1 MKKIKKIKATYF
13 KQIDDRLFVL
23 ESDSSPLYVYNNCIH
38 FHLIKKVGHNYG
50 GGLYRINDNI
60 VDMSFNGLNI
70 DSLDKI
76 SFFMTNEFYFN
87 NMNKRYLIVNK
98 LLREFKAEHYLIEIY
113 NFEIVKKIHYKGTI
127 RLFTQSNNIIS
138 SLESSIFCY
147 KDFSLLW
154 QKDISDFLHQNE
166 EAEIQIK
173 EVYLYENSLIVVAKG
188 GIVRLNIENGEL
200 IWRTDNYA
208 LTMEIVDNY
217 GYVCTGLSLYRVDL
231 DNGETFDYGREY
243 ARLPDFEYEGKS
255 YWASGYR
262 VIYYEGLLWY
272 AVYTSGYSFILAIN
286 PYDAN
291 YEWIHQVDTYEKV
304 EKIQFHQDKMFVSD
318 TGGNLFI
325 YEKDNS

>member
-1 MKKIKKIKATYF
+1 MKKIKATYF

-127 RLFTQSNNIIS
+127 RLFTQSNNIITTIKRS
-138 SLESSIFCY
+138 RVGPWPPKAPEFMGGADQIIISKYNFPENVWVESIKDYKTGTIYSYGDFC
-147 KDFSLLW
+147 KKFPNLC
-154 QKDISDFLHQNE
+154 
-166 EAEIQIK
+166 
-173 EVYLYENSLIVVAKG
+173 
-188 GIVRLNIENGEL
+188 VR
-200 IWRTDNYA
+200 
-208 LTMEIVDNY
+208 
-217 GYVCTGLSLYRVDL
+217 
-231 DNGETFDYGREY
+231 
-243 ARLPDFEYEGKS
+243 K
-255 YWASGYR
+255 
-262 VIYYEGLLWY
+262 
-272 AVYTSGYSFILAIN
+272 
-286 PYDAN
+286 
-291 YEWIHQVDTYEKV
+291 
-304 EKIQFHQDKMFVSD
+304 
-318 TGGNLFI
+318 
-325 YEKDNS
+325 